1 MLLLLP
7 LHRVH
12 PLRPAA
18 STSRGAT
25 HKAGA
30 GSSWSRAG
38 GISASA
44 AAASPP
50 PRIDWTSTAGRIEGA
65 AANRRR
71 DPNPGSRRGREGG
84 RRRISEEA
92 EGTRA
97 EREWRR
103 RSSRSGVDGVK
114 EATTIYD
121 LRPRHTS
128 SLVGRLPHR
137 RPTAWSATWVRL
149 VGRWW
154 RRLARERGG
163 EDGGRPGK
171 EEGAA
176 TGWRRRQWRRPGKEA
191 DVDAVSRR
199 QSRGGEEDRQL
210 R

>member
-1 MLLLLP
+1 LA
-7 LHRVH
+7 RA
-12 PLRPAA
+12 R
-18 STSRGAT
+18 RGAEV
-25 HKAGA
+25 
-30 GSSWSRAG
+30 
-38 GISASA
+38 
-44 AAASPP
+44 AASPP
-50 PRIDWTSTAGRIEGA
+50 PRPPHLHLHESIGPPQPNESREPPRIEGGIQIQGA
-65 AANRRR
+65 IV
-71 DPNPGSRRGREGG
+71 GGREGG

-137 RPTAWSATWVRL
+137 RLTAWSATWVRL